1 MTRIILAARGGITTY
16 HEQQLS
22 NRSRPHRGIDQGHG
36 NMTEQDRQIKA
47 PAGGVVTAVGPEGSY
62 GDRIVI
68 LHDDGTTSL
77 LAHHAEQFVAV
88 GQRVA
93 RGQIIAVMGNS
104 GTRYV
109 HSHQEYRDTDGTQL
123 DPLEHLGSALAS
135 ATLIAL
141 AQPVTRQ
148 IGSSTMKVI
157 LHTTHASDGSGKV
170 TGIMHYK
177 VGELTV
183 RPLITQA
190 EVDVAISVYGPA
202 TAVDDARFDSFIS
215 TVNDNLAAI
224 RA

>member
-1 MTRIILAARGGITTY
+1 MPRIILAARGRITT
-16 HEQQLS
+16 HFRQDIGRGFLH
-22 NRSRPHRGIDQGHG
+22 NGIDQGHG
-36 NMTEQDRQIKA
+36 NQTAADLKIRA
-47 PAGGVVTAVGPEGSY
+47 PAAGVVVSVGRQGSY
-62 GDRIVI
+62 GLRIVI
-68 LHDDGTTSL
+68 RHDDGWRTL
-77 LAHHAEQFVAV
+77 LAHHEKQFVTV
-88 GQRVA
+88 GQRVEQ
-93 RGQIIAVMGNS
+93 RELIAEMGNT
-104 GTRYV
+104 GTKYI
-109 HSHQEYRDTDGTQL
+109 HSHQELWDADGTQL

-135 ATLIAL
+135 ATRIAL

-183 RPLITQA
+183 RPLPTQA
-190 EVDVAISVYGPA
+190 ELDVAIAVYGPA
-202 TAVDDARFDSFIS
+202 TAVDDARFDSFVS